1 MSNKRAPAVLLLSAL
16 FIFALQPLSASAA
29 IPEGT
34 IQGNVQ
40 SNIAIGNWSHAGINN
55 GHTATEGGNTAVG
68 FAARAQGVAND
79 QGLTEGW
86 ATAVGYAALAQN
98 NLSSAVGALAT
109 ALGSHATSFGA
120 LATASG
126 NYGTAV
132 GLQAT
137 ATGQNSSAFGTL
149 ARAAEKNSSAF
160 GFYAQALGEDSVAL
174 GQSSRA
180 LEANT
185 VSVGNVTLKRRI
197 VNVADGINDND
208 AVNVSQLNATNQS
221 ITGLGTD
228 IAGLG
233 ARVAQNETDIA
244 GLGTS
249 VSDLGARVTQNETDI
264 AGLGA
269 RVAQNETDIAG
280 LGARVAQNETD
291 IAGLGADVSALDGR
305 VTQAEDDISAIEAS
319 IRNAVQYDGGAKD
332 KLTLA
337 GGEGTVISNVA
348 DGVDAADAVNKRQLD
363 AAVTEYTTS
372 IENHEREFRFL
383 QSVLG
388 EGYSNP
394 TFSSLRVGGIRSDG
408 VNLHMGGGTITG
420 LADGGIYRGSS
431 DAVTGNQLWQAYRRM
446 DDLNKSI
453 NIVGAHTAALSG
465 LNPIPYNPYEPTTLS
480 AAVGIYRDEYAVAVG
495 VSHYVR
501 ENVLFNMGASICSD
515 GDVMAR
521 AGISLAVG
529 MGGKKK
535 PELARDMAGMQ
546 QQMIAMQA
554 KLEELAARDEAKD
567 AAIKRLEKENAKLQK
582 QLNVT

>member
-1 MSNKRAPAVLLLSAL
+1 MSNKRTPAVLLLSVL

-34 IQGNVQ
+34 IYGNVH
-40 SNIAIGNWSHAGINN
+40 SNIAIGEWAYAGINN
-55 GHTATEGGNTAVG
+55 GHADREGGNTAVG

-79 QGLTEGW
+79 QGIPEGR
-86 ATAVGYAALAQN
+86 ATAVGYAALATY

-109 ALGSHATSFGA
+109 ALGSASTSIGA
-120 LATASG
+120 HSAAHG
-126 NYGTAV
+126 GFATAV
-132 GLQAT
+132 GMQAY
-137 ATGQNSSAFGTL
+137 ATGQSSSAFGFNAQAT
-149 ARAAEKNSSAF
+149 EKNSSAF
-160 GFYAQALGEDSVAL
+160 GVNARARGEASVAL
-174 GQSSRA
+174 GQSSTA
-180 LEANT
+180 EEANT
-185 VSVGNVTLKRRI
+185 VSVGNDTLKRRI
-197 VNVADGINDND
+197 VNVADGINGND

-221 ITGLGTD
+221 IAGLGTD

-244 GLGTS
+244 GLGT
-249 VSDLGARVTQNETDI
+249 
-264 AGLGA
+264 
-269 RVAQNETDIAG
+269 
-280 LGARVAQNETD
+280 
-291 IAGLGADVSALDGR
+291 DVSALDGR

-495 VSHYVR
+495 VSHYVH

-554 KLEELAARDEAKD
+554 KLEELAARDAAKD
-567 AAIKRLEKENAKLQK
+567 AAIKRLEKENAKMKK
-582 QLNVT
+582 QLNVK

>member
-1 MSNKRAPAVLLLSAL
+1 MSNKKTSAVLLLSAL

-55 GHTATEGGNTAVG
+55 GHTGTEGGNTAVG

-264 AGLGA
+264 AGLG
-269 RVAQNETDIAG
+269 T
-280 LGARVAQNETD
+280 
-291 IAGLGADVSALDGR
+291 DVSALDGR

-495 VSHYVR
+495 VSHYVH

-554 KLEELAARDEAKD
+554 KLEELAARDAAKD
-567 AAIKRLEKENAKLQK
+567 AAIKRLEKENAKMKK
-582 QLNVT
+582 QLNVK